1 MLRHCESFPKRYGG
15 VLGGSETLH
24 MSIVWDTRSKACAAN
39 EIIEGG
45 AKYDARLRSFLLP
58 THCVHKL
65 SYAALARSNMPAEL
79 AHPLNLICLKVPAS
93 IFKCSRREQ

>member
-24 MSIVWDTRSKACAAN
+24 MSIVWNASSKACAAN

-45 AKYDARLRSFLLP
+45 AKYDARPGCFSLR
-58 THCVHKL
+58 THCVEKL
-65 SYAALARSNMPAEL
+65 SHAALARSNMPAEL

-93 IFKCSRREQ
+93 IFKCTHREQ